1 MNKKL
6 IGFFKPFDD
15 DGNPNTE
22 AIYNAIKEATQ
33 KPEEANAHNE
43 DTAAPADDEQEVE
56 KE

>member
-15 DGNPNTE
+15 DNPNTE

-43 DTAAPADDEQEVE
+43 DTAAPADDVQEEE

>member
-1 MNKKL
+1 MDKKF

-33 KPEEANAHNE
+33 KPEEESH
-43 DTAAPADDEQEVE
+43 TADSETAADDEQN
-56 KE
+56 